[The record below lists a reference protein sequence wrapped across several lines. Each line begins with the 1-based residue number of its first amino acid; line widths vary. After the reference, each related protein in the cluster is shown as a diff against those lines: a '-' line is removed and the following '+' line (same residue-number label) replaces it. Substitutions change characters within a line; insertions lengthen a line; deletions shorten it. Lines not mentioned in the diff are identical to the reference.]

1 MNPGSLPFSGACGII
16 SLFLGDGASEAS
28 LGSGGA
34 WGLKLT
40 LCASDVPAWFYL
52 IVLQKAQAGLDLCF
66 GFGDP
71 GCLCLFPKPSP
82 LGGAEE
88 ASGIV
93 PLVTYQ
99 HQQVTG
105 TTGYQ
110 VGQQNGAGE
119 MEGEA
124 GLGLGWE
131 QQEAVA
137 PADSGVES

>member
-1 MNPGSLPFSGACGII
+1 MG
-16 SLFLGDGASEAS
+16 
-28 LGSGGA
+28 GGA

-40 LCASDVPAWFYL
+40 LCAFDLPAYL

-66 GFGDP
+66 GSGDP
-71 GCLCLFPKPSP
+71 GCLCAFRKPSP
-82 LGGAEE
+82 LGGAAE
-88 ASGIV
+88 ASGIA

-105 TTGYQ
+105 ITGYQ
-110 VGQQNGAGE
+110 VGQQDGAGE

-131 QQEAVA
+131 RQEAVT
-137 PADSGVES
+137 PTDSGVES